1 MTKSCNTDTGTEAWI
16 RRAFYRQL
24 CDSPQGAGI
33 PLFAQAW
40 WLDAACPKAWT
51 VLTCPD
57 RPVSPDCASETAYR
71 EAPAPKNV
79 WPKAAMPVHTP
90 YGNTVQPA
98 LFSQHTSIWISP
110 DNQTKEHKILRE
122 LAEALSRYRYVYVQF
137 PTTQREAIAFYWK
150 GLALNV
156 RYSYRLEKLSGW
168 REQGGPEGVEE
179 ALRAGMGRDSRRRL
193 RLAEAQGIA
202 VRPCSSEEMLRLYRQ
217 TFAAQ
222 GIRKGEAETACLKRL
237 IETALDRRQGLLWGG
252 YDAEGRL
259 LSAAFVSWQGR
270 TAYYVAGGSLKTK
283 PPHAHAQT
291 LVLFKAIVHCASFCD
306 IFDFEG
312 SMVEG
317 IAQFFQGFGA
327 VPRPYIALCGRQPGL
342 WTRARRK
349 IGRRFRS
356 RPPQI

>member
-1 MTKSCNTDTGTEAWI
+1 MTTEAEA
-16 RRAFYRQL
+16 RRIFYRGL
-24 CDSPQGAGI
+24 CDCPQGADI

-40 WLDAACPKAWT
+40 WLDAACPEAWT

-57 RPVSPDCASETAYR
+57 RPDEAVGLAEIPDG
-71 EAPAPKNV
+71 NV
-79 WPKAAMPVHTP
+79 GPRAAMPVHTP
-90 YGNTVQPA
+90 YGNTVQAAP
-98 LFSQHTSIWISP
+98 FTQHTSIWLSP
-110 DNQTKEHKILRE
+110 DNQTKAHKILRE

-137 PTTQREAIAFYWK
+137 PTSQQQAQAFYFK
-150 GLALNV
+150 GLGLNV
-156 RYSYRLEKLSGW
+156 RYTYRLEDLSAW
-168 REQGGPEGVEE
+168 REQGGAEGVEE

-193 RLAEAQGIA
+193 RLAEASGIT
-202 VRPCSSEEMLRLYRQ
+202 VRPCSTEEMLRLYRQ

-222 GIRKGEAETACLKRL
+222 GIRKGGAETACLKRL

-252 YDAEGRL
+252 FAADGRL
-259 LSAAFVSWQGR
+259 LSAAFVAWQGR
-270 TAYYVAGGSLKTK
+270 TAYYVAGGSLKGK
-283 PPHAHAQT
+283 PPHTHAQT
-291 LVLFKAIVHCASFCD
+291 LVLFKAIAHCAAFCD

-312 SMVEG
+312 SMIEG

-349 IGRRFRS
+349 LGRLFGN

>member
-1 MTKSCNTDTGTEAWI
+1 MTKSCNITANKEAGL
-16 RRAFYRQL
+16 RRTFYRRL
-24 CDSPQGAGI
+24 CDSPQGADI

-40 WLDAACPKAWT
+40 WMDAACPEAWT

-57 RPVSPDCASETAYR
+57 RPVSQDGASETAYG
-71 EAPAPKNV
+71 ETPAEKNV
-79 WPKAAMPVHTP
+79 GPKAAMPVHTP
-90 YGNTVQPA
+90 YGNTVQSA
-98 LFSQHTSIWISP
+98 LFTQHTSIWLSP
-110 DNQTKEHKILRE
+110 DNQTKTHKVLHE
-122 LAEALSRYRYVYVQF
+122 LAETLSRYRYVYVQF

-156 RYSYRLEKLSGW
+156 RYTYRLEKLSRW
-168 REQGGPEGVEE
+168 RERSGPESVEE

-202 VRPCSSEEMLRLYRQ
+202 VRPCSTEEMLRLYRQ

-237 IETALDRRQGLLWGG
+237 IETALARRQGLLWGG

-312 SMVEG
+312 SMIEG

-327 VPRPYIALCGRQPGL
+327 VPCPYIALCGRQPGL